1 MDATARNYG
10 VSFVLAVF
18 VHMLVASLLWMNWVP
33 TQKDSLLV
41 RPNIVKAELIVMD
54 APKPKATPKPAQ
66 MAPPEETKPK
76 PAPKPE
82 PRPEPKPEKPK
93 PDPTPAP
100 KVEQKPKPDVAKEA
114 AAKAAAE
121 KKKKLDSLADAS
133 FSNAMARETEVMSSD
148 KEEQAAQTY
157 AQGIYQMIVTNW
169 SRPPSARN
177 GMQTKLLVE
186 LVPTGDV
193 VNVTIVSS
201 SGNEAFDRSAEQAVR
216 KVGKFDVPKD
226 SKLFEK
232 YFRRFPVLFNPE
244 DLLR

>member
-1 MDATARNYG
+1 MDGAARNYG
-10 VSFVLAVF
+10 VSFVLAVL
-18 VHMLVASLLWMNWVP
+18 VHALVASMLWMNWTP
-33 TQKDSLLV
+33 AQRDSLLV
-41 RPNIVKAELIVMD
+41 RPNIVKAELIVME
-54 APKPKATPKPAQ
+54 APKPKATPKPAP
-66 MAPPEETKPK
+66 MAPPEQAKPK
-76 PAPKPE
+76 PPEPKPE
-82 PRPEPKPEKPK
+82 PKPETKPEPTPKPQTKPEKPK
-93 PDPTPAP
+93 PDL
-100 KVEQKPKPDVAKEA
+100 AKEA
-114 AAKAAAE
+114 AAKAQAD

-133 FSNAMARETEVMSSD
+133 FSDAMARETEVQSED
-148 KEEQAAQTY
+148 KSEQAAQTY
-157 AQGIYQMIVTNW
+157 AQGIYQLIVTNW

-244 DLLR
+244 DLIR

>member
-1 MDATARNYG
+1 MDATARSSHNYG
-10 VSFVLAVF
+10 ASFVLAVL
-18 VHMLVASLLWMNWVP
+18 VHMLVASMLWMNWVP

-66 MAPPEETKPK
+66 MAPPVEAKPKPQPKPEPKPEPKLEKPK

-82 PRPEPKPEKPK
+82 PKPK
-93 PDPTPAP
+93 PDA
-100 KVEQKPKPDVAKEA
+100 AKEA

-157 AQGIYQMIVTNW
+157 AQGIYQLIVTNW

-193 VNVTIVSS
+193 VNVTITSS